1 MSDRVRNILY
11 APLSGVLHLSAR
23 LPFGALYVLS
33 DVLAFVAGSVVRYRR
48 RLVEAN
54 VAA

>member
-33 DVLAFVAGSVVRYRR
+33 DVLAFVAGS
-48 RLVEAN
+48 AN
-54 VAA
+54 LAASFPEQT